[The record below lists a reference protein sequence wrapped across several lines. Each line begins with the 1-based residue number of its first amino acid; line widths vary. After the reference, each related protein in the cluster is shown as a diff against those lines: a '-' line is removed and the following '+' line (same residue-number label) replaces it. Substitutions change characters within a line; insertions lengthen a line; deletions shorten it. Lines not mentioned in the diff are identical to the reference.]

1 MSPQCVG
8 VEFGGDA
15 EVALF
20 VADGRGD
27 GFLDA
32 ILVGAG
38 GVGFGVAGGLE
49 VVEEGVEFGEG
60 GGFCAPFG
68 VLGG

>member
-1 MSPQCVG
+1 MG
-8 VEFGGDA
+8 VELGGDA

-20 VADGRGD
+20 VTDGGGD
-27 GFLDA
+27 GFLNA
-32 ILVGAG
+32 ILVGASG
-38 GVGFGVAGGLE
+38 IGFGIAGGLE

>member
-1 MSPQCVG
+1 M
-8 VEFGGDA
+8 DA
-15 EVALF
+15 V
-20 VADGRGD
+20 
-27 GFLDA
+27 
-32 ILVGAG
+32 LVGTG
-38 GVGFGVAGGLE
+38 CVGFGIAGGLE